1 MFVSFGFEFSNFFN
15 SRHRSKVGGNSD
27 SRQGIA
33 IRRSLLQNVNR
44 CEKQQN
50 YYVTS
55 TSRELTPELP
65 DPKLGSRDQI
75 HVWSEN
81 FLVDDFYKKHSNGI
95 LFRNLEQ
102 LIQLFAENLPAK
114 SKVAVLPAASIQI
127 LAQEIDRK
135 V

>member
-55 TSRELTPELP
+55 TSRYKSLFCVDFIEFSVLPNLQESLYLFFELTLILPELLP
-65 DPKLGSRDQI
+65 IEIPKVLSQLECAIFAPAERY
-75 HVWSEN
+75 V
-81 FLVDDFYKKHSNGI
+81 YRKKFVISSAP
-95 LFRNLEQ
+95 
-102 LIQLFAENLPAK
+102 AERY
-114 SKVAVLPAASIQI
+114 I
-127 LAQEIDRK
+127 
-135 V
+135 